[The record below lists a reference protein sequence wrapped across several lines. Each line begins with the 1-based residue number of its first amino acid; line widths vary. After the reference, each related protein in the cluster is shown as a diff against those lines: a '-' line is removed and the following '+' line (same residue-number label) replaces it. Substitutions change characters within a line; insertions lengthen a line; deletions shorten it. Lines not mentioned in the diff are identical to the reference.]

1 MGERGEV
8 GGSQMHCSDWKALQ
22 MQRDAVLSITDN
34 NIHFANE
41 HDGLCVEGVIFFVC
55 LAFGRYESIGFL
67 YLFLFFLIFFF
78 LLLFFSL
85 SLSLFQRTAF
95 NGDALCSRIDC
106 DSCVVCGAARRRGS
120 TCKHS
125 PL

>member
-1 MGERGEV
+1 
-8 GGSQMHCSDWKALQ
+8 MHCSDWKALQ

-41 HDGLCVEGVIFFVC
+41 HDGLCVEGVIFFVY

-67 YLFLFFLIFFF
+67 YLFLFFLLHFFV
-78 LLLFFSL
+78 
-85 SLSLFQRTAF
+85 QRMAF

-106 DSCVVCGAARRRGS
+106 DSCVVCGATRRRGS
-120 TCKHS
+120 TCKHG

>member
-1 MGERGEV
+1 MNIDDYKVMGERGEV

-55 LAFGRYESIGFL
+55 LAFGRYESIGF
-67 YLFLFFLIFFF
+67 FLFIFVLFNILFSFVFF
-78 LLLFFSL
+78 LSLPLPFS
-85 SLSLFQRTAF
+85 A
-95 NGDALCSRIDC
+95 NGF
-106 DSCVVCGAARRRGS
+106 
-120 TCKHS
+120 
-125 PL
+125 